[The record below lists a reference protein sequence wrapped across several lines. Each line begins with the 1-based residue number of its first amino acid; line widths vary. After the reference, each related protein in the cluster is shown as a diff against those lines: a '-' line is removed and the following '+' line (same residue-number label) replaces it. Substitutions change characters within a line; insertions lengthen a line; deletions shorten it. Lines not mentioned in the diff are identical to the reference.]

1 MHGDVMYLILNSFV
15 SFLDFFLKPIN
26 VFLQRLDHPLEFV
39 VFILLSLNLSFII
52 VDLFLKACKLK
63 TWKN

>member
-1 MHGDVMYLILNSFV
+1 MHGDVLYLILNGFV

-26 VFLQRLDHPLEFV
+26 VFLQRLDNPLEFV

>member
-1 MHGDVMYLILNSFV
+1 MHGDIMYLILNGFV
-15 SFLDFFLKPIN
+15 SFLDFLLQPIN
-26 VFLQRLDHPLEFV
+26 VFLQRLDNPLEFV

>member
-1 MHGDVMYLILNSFV
+1 MHGDVMYLILNGFV
-15 SFLDFFLKPIN
+15 SFLDFLLKPIN
-26 VFLQRLDHPLEFV
+26 VFLQRLDHSLEFV